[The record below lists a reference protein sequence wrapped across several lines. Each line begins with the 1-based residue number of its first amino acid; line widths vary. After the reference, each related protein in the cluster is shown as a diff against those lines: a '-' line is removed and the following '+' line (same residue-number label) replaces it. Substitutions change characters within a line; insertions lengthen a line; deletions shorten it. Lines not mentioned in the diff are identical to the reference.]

1 MVQRREHLRFAPET
15 SEAVRIL
22 GKHIRENFER
32 DTPIQFDIV
41 AAIHLPHPARAD
53 ELANFIDAETT
64 TGRKRH
70 QRCL

>member
-1 MVQRREHLRFAPET
+1 MVQRREQLRFAPET

-22 GKHIRENFER
+22 SKRVRENLER

-41 AAIHLPHPARAD
+41 AAIHLPHPARAN

-64 TGRKRH
+64 AGRKRH
-70 QRCL
+70 QKRL